1 MSVYCTKKIRMERA
15 KKGKNKPCFPAII
28 YLAVLA
34 LINSYR
40 EAFRLGAQ
48 CVAELELNQPEF
60 RPDSIM

>member
-1 MSVYCTKKIRMERA
+1 MERA
-15 KKGKNKPCFPAII
+15 KKGKISPAIF

-48 CVAELELNQPEF
+48 CVAELEFNQPEF
-60 RPDSIM
+60 RPDSII